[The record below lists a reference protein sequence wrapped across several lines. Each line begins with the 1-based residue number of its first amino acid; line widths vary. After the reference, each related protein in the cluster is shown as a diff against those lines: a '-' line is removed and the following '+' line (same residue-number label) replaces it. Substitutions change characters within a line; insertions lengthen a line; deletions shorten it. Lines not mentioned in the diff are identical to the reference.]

1 MKLHFRKRSA
11 VVKGKKNKEHKFKMT
26 NYPFSI
32 ILIFFSIFSIYSQH
46 KIKETFSE
54 KFVPFVEIY
63 SEKGDLIGV
72 SDINGEISSEL
83 ENKIHNSKATN
94 LSFVNSSY
102 LTSELSIEKFKNS
115 PVISLNRIAIELDEV
130 VITKPKTYKYLK
142 LKGYF
147 RSLQINEDRP
157 HYFIDGIVEFYI
169 STKSDKVKMRIISN
183 RSFENKSINQISPT
197 YFFMVAGVPMFNEF
211 TSYENL
217 NNRYELKTDNSL
229 KTTISDKETNLEK
242 GTISTLNN
250 NSNLQL
256 EIISTL
262 KPKIMKLFG
271 METYYN
277 NYNINSIYESSDYQK
292 INLENI
298 IYFKEIRSYDIK
310 RKQKD
315 QFQKVEATHEFY
327 LLEKEYVNKLDSKL
341 FDDFYTFK
349 RPSKFEDKYWEKV
362 DNKYFQPLPKAT
374 ERYIEENL
382 KLIEKRK

>member
-1 MKLHFRKRSA
+1 MTKY
-11 VVKGKKNKEHKFKMT
+11 KFSK
-26 NYPFSI
+26 
-32 ILIFFSIFSIYSQH
+32 ILILLTLSSIYSQH

-72 SDINGEISSEL
+72 SDINGVISPEL

-102 LTSELSIEKFKNS
+102 LTSELSTEKFINS
-115 PVISLNRIAIELDEV
+115 PIVSLNKIAIQLDEV
-130 VITKPKTYKYLK
+130 VIIKPKTYKYLK

-169 STKSDKVKMRIISN
+169 SIESDKIKMRIISN
-183 RSFENKSINQISPT
+183 RSFENKSINQLSPT

-211 TSYENL
+211 TSYQNL
-217 NNRYELKTDNSL
+217 NNQYNLKTDNSL
-229 KTTISDKETNLEK
+229 KATISDKETNLEK

-271 METYYN
+271 METHYN
-277 NYNINSIYESSDYQK
+277 NYTINSIYESNDYQK
-292 INLENI
+292 IDLENI
-298 IYFKEIRSYDIK
+298 IYFKEIRSYEIK
-310 RKQKD
+310 RKQKAE
-315 QFQKVEATHEFY
+315 FQKVEATHEFY
-327 LLEKEYVNKLDSKL
+327 LLEKEYVNELDSKQ

-362 DNKYFQPLPKAT
+362 DNKYFQPLPKSI
-374 ERYIEENL
+374 ESYIGENL
-382 KLIEKRK
+382 KLIDKSK

>member
-157 HYFIDGIVEFYI
+157 HYFMDGIVEFYI

>member
-1 MKLHFRKRSA
+1 M
-11 VVKGKKNKEHKFKMT
+11 KGKKNKEHKFKMT

>member
-1 MKLHFRKRSA
+1 M
-11 VVKGKKNKEHKFKMT
+11 VKKAKEHKFKMT

-54 KFVPFVEIY
+54 KIIPFVEIY

-72 SDINGEISSEL
+72 SDINGVISSEL
-83 ENKIHNSKATN
+83 DNKIYNSKASN

-142 LKGYF
+142 LKGFF

-217 NNRYELKTDNSL
+217 NNGYELKTDNSL

-271 METYYN
+271 METHYN
-277 NYNINSIYESSDYQK
+277 NYTINSIYESNDYQK

-327 LLEKEYVNKLDSKL
+327 LLEKEYVNELDSKL

-362 DNKYFQPLPKAT
+362 NNKYFQPLPKAT

>member
-1 MKLHFRKRSA
+1 
-11 VVKGKKNKEHKFKMT
+11 VKGKKNKEHKFKMT

>member
-1 MKLHFRKRSA
+1 
-11 VVKGKKNKEHKFKMT
+11 MT
-26 NYPFSI
+26 KYPFSL

-54 KFVPFVEIY
+54 KIIPFVEIY

-72 SDINGEISSEL
+72 SDINGVISLEL
-83 ENKIHNSKATN
+83 ENIIQKSKATN
-94 LSFVNSSY
+94 LTFVHSSY
-102 LTSELSIEKFKNS
+102 LTSELTIEKFKNL
-115 PVISLNRIAIELDEV
+115 PIISLNRIAIELDEV
-130 VITKPKTYKYLK
+130 VITKPNTYKYLK

-169 STKSDKVKMRIISN
+169 STKSDKIKMRIISN

-211 TSYENL
+211 TSYKNL
-217 NNRYELKTDNSL
+217 NNEYNLKSDNSL

-242 GTISTLNN
+242 GTLSTLNN

-271 METYYN
+271 METHYN
-277 NYNINSIYESSDYQK
+277 NYSINSIYESNDYQK

-298 IYFKEIRSYDIK
+298 IYFKEIRSYEIK

-327 LLEKEYVNKLDSKL
+327 LLEKEYVNELDSKQ
-341 FDDFYTFK
+341 FDNFYTFK

-362 DNKYFQPLPKAT
+362 DNKYFQPLPKAI
-374 ERYIEENL
+374 ESYIEENL
-382 KLIEKRK
+382 KLIDKSK

>member
-1 MKLHFRKRSA
+1 MVL
-11 VVKGKKNKEHKFKMT
+11 VNCKKKQTTFKMT
-26 NYPFSI
+26 KYPFSI

-115 PVISLNRIAIELDEV
+115 SIISLNRIAIELDEI
-130 VITKPKTYKYLK
+130 VIMKPNTYKYLK

-169 STKSDKVKMRIISN
+169 SMKSDKIKMRIISN

-197 YFFMVAGVPMFNEF
+197 YFFMVAGVPIFNEF
-211 TSYENL
+211 TSYKNL
-217 NNRYELKTDNSL
+217 LNEYNLKTDNSL
-229 KTTISDKETNLEK
+229 KTTILDKETNLEK

-271 METYYN
+271 METHYN
-277 NYNINSIYESSDYQK
+277 NYTINSIYESNDYQK

-315 QFQKVEATHEFY
+315 EFQKVEATHEFY
-327 LLEKEYVNKLDSKL
+327 LLEKEYVNEFDSKQ
-341 FDDFYTFK
+341 FDNFYTFK

-362 DNKYFQPLPKAT
+362 DNKYFQPLPKSI
-374 ERYIEENL
+374 EKYIEGNL

>member
-1 MKLHFRKRSA
+1 
-11 VVKGKKNKEHKFKMT
+11 MT
-26 NYPFSI
+26 KYPFSI
-32 ILIFFSIFSIYSQH
+32 TLIFFSIFSIYSQH

-54 KFVPFVEIY
+54 KIIPFVEIY

-72 SDINGEISSEL
+72 SDINGVISSEL

-94 LSFVNSSY
+94 LTFVNSSY

-115 PVISLNRIAIELDEV
+115 SVISLNRIAIELDEV

-217 NNRYELKTDNSL
+217 NNGYELKTDNSL

-250 NSNLQL
+250 NPNLQL
-256 EIISTL
+256 EIISTI

-271 METYYN
+271 METHYN

-327 LLEKEYVNKLDSKL
+327 LLEKEYLNELDSKL

-349 RPSKFEDKYWEKV
+349 RPSKFEDKYWERV

-374 ERYIEENL
+374 ESYIEENL

>member
-1 MKLHFRKRSA
+1 
-11 VVKGKKNKEHKFKMT
+11 VKGKKNKEHKFKMT

-72 SDINGEISSEL
+72 SDINGVISSEL
-83 ENKIHNSKATN
+83 DNKIYNSKATN

-115 PVISLNRIAIELDEV
+115 SIISLNRIAIELDEI
-130 VITKPKTYKYLK
+130 VIMKPNTYKYLK

-169 STKSDKVKMRIISN
+169 SMKSDKIKMRIISN

-197 YFFMVAGVPMFNEF
+197 YFFMVAGVPIFNEF
-211 TSYENL
+211 TSYKNL
-217 NNRYELKTDNSL
+217 LNEYNLKTDNSL
-229 KTTISDKETNLEK
+229 KTTILGKETNLEK

-271 METYYN
+271 METHYN
-277 NYNINSIYESSDYQK
+277 NYTINSIYESNDYQK

-327 LLEKEYVNKLDSKL
+327 LLEKEYVNELDSKL